1 LVIHKAGAT
10 IGFLSTHCKKVLFM
24 VVKFTSSTSGQILMM
39 SPVARQ
45 LLEVVG
51 KSCTARGVF
60 TAEQLPDAIRRL
72 QRAALDPKAPPAPP
86 PDSGNSG
93 GEENEEVQVGLGQRA
108 FPLIELFERTL
119 ADEGY
124 VMWEAPGD
132 F

>member
-1 LVIHKAGAT
+1 ML
-10 IGFLSTHCKKVLFM
+10 
-24 VVKFTSSTSGQILMM
+24 VKFTSSTSGQILMM

-45 LLEVVG
+45 LLEIVG
-51 KSCTARGVF
+51 KTCSARGVF

-72 QRAALDPKAPPAPP
+72 QNAVHDPQRQSASPSAEATAPAADADEA
-86 PDSGNSG
+86 
-93 GEENEEVQVGLGQRA
+93 EETRVGLGQRA

-119 ADEGY
+119 ADEGF